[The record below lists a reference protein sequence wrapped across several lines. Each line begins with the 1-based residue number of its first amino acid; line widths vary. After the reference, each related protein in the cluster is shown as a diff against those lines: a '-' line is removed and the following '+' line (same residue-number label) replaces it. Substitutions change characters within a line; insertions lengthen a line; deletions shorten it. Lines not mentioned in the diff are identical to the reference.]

1 MIEAA
6 TARSGAPGQWVASW
20 PRTESNRDFNTM
32 PRRFFAAAIAVI
44 AGSTGALVLPG
55 DAAQAQSRQ
64 CIGTKSD
71 TIAHVFVDGIQN
83 SKGLIAITL
92 YGNERSK
99 FLSSDGHYWVDRVK
113 AKKGTV
119 RTCIYLP
126 EPGAY
131 VIAVYHDENA
141 NMKLDRSSFGPPT
154 EAYGFTNNPGTLFGL
169 PSFGRVLT
177 SFPKSGLAT
186 RITLTYP

>member
-1 MIEAA
+1 
-6 TARSGAPGQWVASW
+6 
-20 PRTESNRDFNTM
+20 M
-32 PRRFFAAAIAVI
+32 PRRFFAAAIAIPAATV
-44 AGSTGALVLPG
+44 GALALPG
-55 DAAQAQSRQ
+55 AEARAQSPQ
-64 CIGTKSD
+64 CIGPKSD
-71 TIAHVFVDGIQN
+71 TIAHVFVDGIEN
-83 SKGLIAITL
+83 SNGLIAITL
-92 YGNERSK
+92 YGNQKSK

-113 AKKGTV
+113 ARKGSV

-126 EPGAY
+126 KPGAY
-131 VIAVYHDENA
+131 VIAVYHDENG
-141 NMKLDRSSFGPPT
+141 NKRLDRSTFGPPT

>member
-1 MIEAA
+1 
-6 TARSGAPGQWVASW
+6 
-20 PRTESNRDFNTM
+20 M
-32 PRRFFAAAIAVI
+32 PRRHFAAAIAASAV
-44 AGSTGALVLPG
+44 AAGALFLPEG
-55 DAAQAQSRQ
+55 EAAAQSSQ

-83 SKGLIAITL
+83 SGGLIAVTL
-92 YGNERSK
+92 YGNQKSK

-131 VIAVYHDENA
+131 VVAVYHDENA
-141 NMKLDRSSFGPPT
+141 NKSLDRSTFGPPT
-154 EAYGFTNNPGTLFGL
+154 EAYGFSNNPGTLFGL
-169 PSFGRVLT
+169 PSFKRVLT
-177 SFPKSGLAT
+177 SFSKSGLAT
-186 RITLTYP
+186 RIMLTYP